1 MAPPAAGPK
10 SPPKI
15 VSSPQELAIQLG
27 QPLSLTCGVQGNPR
41 PTVTWYFNGKDT
53 AGLAG
58 FRLAEKGN
66 SVSLEISRFD
76 VPCFGNY
83 LCVARNELGE
93 AKFTLALDAQADQ
106 LGSSAERLE
115 PPDLKDW
122 DFVKKE
128 AGGNL
133 SVEFKC
139 RATGQPPPDVLWY
152 RGARKLRSDADFV
165 VTYEKGE
172 VSFLIKKVNKSSS
185 GEYKCVAS
193 NPAGKSTTT
202 ARLAV
207 KEQLVGGK
215 VRYIIDDIST
225 AASVNGS
232 PQAQKAQAQTTAGEP
247 GQAQASVAKSAAA
260 AQENAAQKPK
270 EEAKPPAAAQGKAA
284 AAAPAAGGGSMA
296 ATIVEKP
303 AELFG
308 IDGQPQ
314 EFRIKVA
321 GDPHPTIQWQKGKF
335 LKIKEGPRY
344 HVLFDE
350 ETKEDV
356 MVIKELRPA
365 DAGTY
370 KCNVFNPGGQANCA
384 VVLHVKDRKD
394 ISEEEVLKI
403 LEKTDPKDYERVAL
417 MYGITDFRNLLKHV
431 HIKKKKPAEI
441 VKELEDVEGQQEKE
455 VTFMAEVVIN
465 DKDLK
470 VEWEKNLD
478 ILTPGQKYK
487 MEHKG
492 DLVMLTIKDLRH
504 DDEGKYKLVV
514 GDCTSSAML
523 VVKKAPARFRGLMKG
538 CTVFLH
544 ERAEFTV
551 EVSRADAELQWFF
564 KGKPIDFTTKR
575 YAIETMGNR
584 RTLVIRRT
592 EFEDMGD
599 YSCSTGDDKTQ
610 AKLTVKEERYKFTSE
625 LRDCEAPVGGDAR
638 FECEVSSESAKVT
651 WFRNKEELTAG
662 EKYQII
668 KEGLR
673 HVLIIKNIE
682 MEKDRGQ
689 YICKTKDG
697 SSTGK
702 LIIREPPPGFVSE
715 LKSLTGFF
723 KRDVTL
729 ECEVAKED
737 ARVKWFKNG
746 KEINLARLKGKY
758 DCQVKGTRRILII
771 KNLAWDDTAEYSCEA
786 PGGKTSCTMTVEEA
800 PIEFK
805 QQLKDSKAFPKESVT
820 FECELSTEDTEVHW
834 FRNGVEIKMGGRYQ
848 IKKDGLKR
856 YLIITGLTME
866 DMGEYTIEAG
876 IKKKFK
882 SSAKLAIEAKPV
894 KIEKGLKDVSA
905 LDKDPELVLE
915 ATISELDGEVSWLW
929 NGKPIPKELFDS
941 GKFKVVS
948 DKKKRKLVIT
958 NVGRDDGGEYTL
970 VTKDGKSSCNVS
982 VSDRPVK
989 IKTGLRDVSAREK
1002 DPEVIL
1008 EAEISIPDGEVTWL
1022 WNGQAIPVDLLSSG
1036 RFQIISD
1043 GRKRKLKI
1051 KDPEKAFC
1059 GEFTL
1064 VTNSGQSKCKLDIS
1078 DRLIQIKSG
1087 LKNVKATDREPEVT
1101 LEAEVSEPDGEVTW
1115 LRNGKPIPQDL
1126 LSSGKIQIIADG
1138 KKRKLKIKDL
1148 NKDDAGEFTLK
1159 TNDGTSKCK
1168 LDVEDR
1174 KIGITS
1180 KLKDLNALNKDP
1192 EVTLEAE
1199 VSEPDGEVTW
1209 LKDGKPIPKKLLD
1222 SGKVQ
1227 IIADG
1232 KKRKLKIKD
1241 LGKDDAGEYTLKT
1254 NAGTSSC
1261 NLGVQDRPVKIK
1273 SKLKDVKALDKD
1285 PEVTL
1290 EAEVSEP
1297 DGEVTWLK
1305 DGKPIPKELLD
1316 SGKVQ
1321 IIADGK
1327 KRKLK
1332 IKDLDKDDAGE
1343 YTLKTNDGTSSCK
1356 LGVEDRPVK
1365 IKSKLKDVKALDKDP
1380 EVTLEA
1386 EVSEPDGEVT
1396 WLKDGKPIP
1405 KELLDSGKVQIIADG
1420 KKRKLKIKDLDKD
1433 DAGEYT
1439 LKTNDGESSCKLGV
1453 EDRPV
1458 KIKSKLKDVKALDKD
1473 PEVTLEAEVSEP
1485 DGEVTWLKDGKPI
1498 PKELLDSGKVQIIAD
1513 GKKRKLKIKD
1523 LRKDDAGEYTL
1534 KTNDGESSCKL
1545 GVEDRPVKIK
1555 SKLKDVKALDKD
1567 PEVTL
1572 EAEVSESDGEV
1583 TWLKDG
1589 KPIPKEL
1596 LDSGKVQII
1605 ADGKKRK
1612 LKIKDLGKD
1621 DAGEYTLKTNDGT
1634 SSCKLGVEDRPVK
1647 IKSGLKDVKAMDK
1660 DPEVTLEA
1668 EVSEADGAVTWLKNG
1683 KPIPQDLLDSGKVQI
1698 VADGNKRK
1706 LKLKDLGK
1714 DDAGEYTMVTNDG
1727 KSSCKLNVADRPVNI
1742 VSGLRDADVVEN
1754 SPEAALEAEVSEADG
1769 EVTWL
1774 KNGKPIP
1781 KALLDSGKL
1790 QIVAD
1795 GKKRKLVI
1803 KNPGK
1808 DDAGEYTLVTK
1819 DGKSN
1824 CKINVTDEPVK
1835 ITKELQPVKVTEGD
1849 KAELACEV
1857 HKDGAQ
1863 VQWLKNGKPI
1873 PDKDLKNIK
1882 IVADGKTHKLIFL
1895 DAEPKDS
1902 GEYSVKTTGGT
1913 SNANV
1918 NVKEIPAGFT
1928 SSLNGAECEY
1938 GEDVTFAVELTKPK
1952 AEVKWLLNGKVI
1964 DPDRPRGK
1972 YQVVTDGTKRKLIVK
1987 NCNGKDNGEITC
1999 VFGDKEATSQ
2009 LKVNEPVGIKKGLE
2023 GSVLKEEEKGKL
2035 TVELNREKPGGGD
2048 IKWFK
2053 NGKEI
2058 TLGGKY
2064 KMQRD
2069 GNKCHLLI
2077 DPVDLTD
2084 NAEFTCMAGD
2094 SSTSAKATV
2103 DEKPAI
2109 ITSELQVPEVI
2120 EGEKAEFVLGLN
2132 KDNKLDKIKWFK
2144 DGKEVY
2150 ESSRIHLQ
2158 QRGNNYVLVIN
2169 RAQMEDAG
2177 TWSCQIDGSTSQG
2190 TFVVNEPPLKITSKL
2205 RRVDAIEGEDV
2216 KFELEVSREN
2226 GEVTWFK
2233 DGVEIN
2239 PAANPD
2245 KYEIKVIG
2253 LKRVLIVKGCAL
2265 GDSGQITVV
2274 AEKDKKTA
2282 VLNVEKPFQ
2291 MERVPTFTLP
2301 LRDTGFFAG
2310 KTIVLTV
2317 TVSVH
2322 PEPDITW
2329 TKNGQE
2335 VLPGGRVRFS
2345 KDYGR
2350 YTLEILN
2357 AQPEDE
2363 GEYAVTAVNPFG
2375 KDFTS
2380 CKVTPKTRGHEED
2393 WYVPLFR
2400 RYMVT
2405 QEVLQG
2411 KDARFECKVNGNPVP
2426 EVKWMKGD
2434 VEIKDGPRHV
2444 ISFDGKTAA
2453 LEVRNV
2459 SKEDLGTYTCIITNA
2474 AGSQECHADIA
2485 FDTGLPERKKK
2496 RGARRA
2502 AQAEEEIEYRKVT
2515 EYELEYD
2522 ENVNVA
2528 GGGKVRKVSE
2538 EELHKLFLEVE
2549 AEEAERLKL
2558 GLTIEEWEI
2567 RQMERL
2573 GLTPEQWNMRK
2584 RQRMLL
2590 LSQLDMEM
2598 RMKLGLDMESATM
2611 VDGVASGAGFG
2622 RTTQVDVHMHGPR
2635 EPKFKLPLR
2644 DTNFLVGGTLTL
2656 SVTVNVHPENQVTW
2670 YKNGQEIK
2678 VGGRIRTGQDFGRY
2692 TLTILDASADDIG
2705 EYSCAS
2711 KNPYGNDK
2719 CSCQVTIREHG
2730 HEEYFSAP
2738 LFRRYMVNCDALEGK
2753 DGTFTCKI
2761 NAKPQAEIRWERDDK
2776 EIVSDDRHVIQY
2788 DGVTATLTVKGVTK
2802 ADLGTYHCTATNCAG
2817 SVTCHAELALDR
2829 DLPITRGRRASAGEA
2844 DVEYVKRREYEFE
2857 LADGAPG
2864 GASPSLDDEEAERQ
2878 RLGLSPEDWEL
2889 HKRAA
2894 SAPRPGSYRG
2904 RPRGRASVD
2913 VGDLSRKRYH
2923 ASSHSYVPRKQKSRG
2938 AHLDEYYNQ
2947 SLWYKR
2953 IRQYYNALYS
2963 PGKYD
2968 LVYKVGDE
2976 TRSHLHDG
2984 SYDDFYLHP
2993 VRDQDLSTWYDQKG
3007 AGQAG
3012 SSETNPLT
3020 EHYASMN
3027 HHHVGRRRPARQA
3040 QADRSLDL
3048 TTISEDKWR
3057 PQEVWQY
3064 EVELADRRRQRDRD
3078 LGDTAS
3084 VGSDSSDYYVIP
3096 EKFVPTYMRQHTYV
3110 VSDVGPIAHADVAG
3124 SATRRGSPDVVT
3136 SRRRRISESSG
3147 RSSTSGMGDVTSVP
3161 SSVRTTRYT
3170 STSGEGD
3177 VSTATVSMPTRTVS
3191 QPVTVTKRTVTK
3203 KTYSLAD

>member
-122 DFVKKE
+122 DFVKKADFLINACGTLVHIIPLPRVGSTHGSNVAAWMFSRSKDFEGEGTRYWRRSPSLSFHLPNRSQE

-207 KEQLVGGK
+207 KEPDRTWNRLEVTSEVGGVTHVDAEEQLVGGK

-232 PQAQKAQAQTTAGEP
+232 PQAQKAQAQTLRDSTLVERIPQPQTIKVQTHEDRSQQLVG
-247 GQAQASVAKSAAA
+247 SY
-260 AQENAAQKPK
+260 
-270 EEAKPPAAAQGKAA
+270 EAVGPEF
-284 AAAPAAGGGSMA
+284 S
-296 ATIVEKP
+296 
-303 AELFG
+303 
-308 IDGQPQ
+308 QPQ

-431 HIKKKKPAEI
+431 HIKKKKSWSQPFVCVHTWDVQWAPKGSKREGWWALLKRKVHSGELEEAMKKNCSLNENDLGTKKPAEI

-876 IKKKFK
+876 IKRN
-882 SSAKLAIEAKPV
+882 STKPV

-989 IKTGLRDVSAREK
+989 IK
-1002 DPEVIL
+1002 
-1008 EAEISIPDGEVTWL
+1008 
-1022 WNGQAIPVDLLSSG
+1022 
-1036 RFQIISD
+1036 
-1043 GRKRKLKI
+1043 
-1051 KDPEKAFC
+1051 
-1059 GEFTL
+1059 
-1064 VTNSGQSKCKLDIS
+1064 
-1078 DRLIQIKSG
+1078 
-1087 LKNVKATDREPEVT
+1087 
-1101 LEAEVSEPDGEVTW
+1101 
-1115 LRNGKPIPQDL
+1115 
-1126 LSSGKIQIIADG
+1126 
-1138 KKRKLKIKDL
+1138 
-1148 NKDDAGEFTLK
+1148 
-1159 TNDGTSKCK
+1159 
-1168 LDVEDR
+1168 
-1174 KIGITS
+1174 
-1180 KLKDLNALNKDP
+1180 
-1192 EVTLEAE
+1192 
-1199 VSEPDGEVTW
+1199 
-1209 LKDGKPIPKKLLD
+1209 
-1222 SGKVQ
+1222 
-1227 IIADG
+1227 
-1232 KKRKLKIKD
+1232 
-1241 LGKDDAGEYTLKT
+1241 
-1254 NAGTSSC
+1254 
-1261 NLGVQDRPVKIK
+1261 

-1297 DGEVTWLK
+1297 
-1305 DGKPIPKELLD
+1305 
-1316 SGKVQ
+1316 
-1321 IIADGK
+1321 
-1327 KRKLK
+1327 
-1332 IKDLDKDDAGE
+1332 
-1343 YTLKTNDGTSSCK
+1343 
-1356 LGVEDRPVK
+1356 
-1365 IKSKLKDVKALDKDP
+1365 
-1380 EVTLEA
+1380 
-1386 EVSEPDGEVT
+1386 
-1396 WLKDGKPIP
+1396 
-1405 KELLDSGKVQIIADG
+1405 
-1420 KKRKLKIKDLDKD
+1420 
-1433 DAGEYT
+1433 
-1439 LKTNDGESSCKLGV
+1439 
-1453 EDRPV
+1453 
-1458 KIKSKLKDVKALDKD
+1458 
-1473 PEVTLEAEVSEP
+1473 
-1485 DGEVTWLKDGKPI
+1485 
-1498 PKELLDSGKVQIIAD
+1498 
-1513 GKKRKLKIKD
+1513 
-1523 LRKDDAGEYTL
+1523 
-1534 KTNDGESSCKL
+1534 
-1545 GVEDRPVKIK
+1545 
-1555 SKLKDVKALDKD
+1555 
-1567 PEVTL
+1567 
-1572 EAEVSESDGEV
+1572 DGEV

-1668 EVSEADGAVTWLKNG
+1668 EVSEADGA
-1683 KPIPQDLLDSGKVQI
+1683 
-1698 VADGNKRK
+1698 
-1706 LKLKDLGK
+1706 
-1714 DDAGEYTMVTNDG
+1714 
-1727 KSSCKLNVADRPVNI
+1727 
-1742 VSGLRDADVVEN
+1742 
-1754 SPEAALEAEVSEADG
+1754 
-1769 EVTWL
+1769 VTWL

-1913 SNANV
+1913 SNAKV

-2190 TFVVNEPPLKITSKL
+2190 TFVVNACSSLSQEEQEKLQRIWRSPALQDDNVIMSGFGRPLFQDDDYQLTLEPPLKITSKL

-2426 EVKWMKGD
+2426 EVK
-2434 VEIKDGPRHV
+2434 
-2444 ISFDGKTAA
+2444 
-2453 LEVRNV
+2453 
-2459 SKEDLGTYTCIITNA
+2459 
-2474 AGSQECHADIA
+2474 
-2485 FDTGLPERKKK
+2485 
-2496 RGARRA
+2496 
-2502 AQAEEEIEYRKVT
+2502 
-2515 EYELEYD
+2515 
-2522 ENVNVA
+2522 
-2528 GGGKVRKVSE
+2528 
-2538 EELHKLFLEVE
+2538 
-2549 AEEAERLKL
+2549 
-2558 GLTIEEWEI
+2558 
-2567 RQMERL
+2567 
-2573 GLTPEQWNMRK
+2573 
-2584 RQRMLL
+2584 
-2590 LSQLDMEM
+2590 
-2598 RMKLGLDMESATM
+2598 
-2611 VDGVASGAGFG
+2611 
-2622 RTTQVDVHMHGPR
+2622 
-2635 EPKFKLPLR
+2635 
-2644 DTNFLVGGTLTL
+2644 
-2656 SVTVNVHPENQVTW
+2656 
-2670 YKNGQEIK
+2670 
-2678 VGGRIRTGQDFGRY
+2678 
-2692 TLTILDASADDIG
+2692 
-2705 EYSCAS
+2705 
-2711 KNPYGNDK
+2711 
-2719 CSCQVTIREHG
+2719 
-2730 HEEYFSAP
+2730 
-2738 LFRRYMVNCDALEGK
+2738 
-2753 DGTFTCKI
+2753 
-2761 NAKPQAEIRWERDDK
+2761 
-2776 EIVSDDRHVIQY
+2776 
-2788 DGVTATLTVKGVTK
+2788 
-2802 ADLGTYHCTATNCAG
+2802 
-2817 SVTCHAELALDR
+2817 
-2829 DLPITRGRRASAGEA
+2829 
-2844 DVEYVKRREYEFE
+2844 
-2857 LADGAPG
+2857 
-2864 GASPSLDDEEAERQ
+2864 
-2878 RLGLSPEDWEL
+2878 
-2889 HKRAA
+2889 
-2894 SAPRPGSYRG
+2894 
-2904 RPRGRASVD
+2904 
-2913 VGDLSRKRYH
+2913 
-2923 ASSHSYVPRKQKSRG
+2923 
-2938 AHLDEYYNQ
+2938 
-2947 SLWYKR
+2947 
-2953 IRQYYNALYS
+2953 
-2963 PGKYD
+2963 
-2968 LVYKVGDE
+2968 
-2976 TRSHLHDG
+2976 
-2984 SYDDFYLHP
+2984 
-2993 VRDQDLSTWYDQKG
+2993 
-3007 AGQAG
+3007 
-3012 SSETNPLT
+3012 
-3020 EHYASMN
+3020 
-3027 HHHVGRRRPARQA
+3027 
-3040 QADRSLDL
+3040 
-3048 TTISEDKWR
+3048 
-3057 PQEVWQY
+3057 
-3064 EVELADRRRQRDRD
+3064 
-3078 LGDTAS
+3078 
-3084 VGSDSSDYYVIP
+3084 
-3096 EKFVPTYMRQHTYV
+3096 
-3110 VSDVGPIAHADVAG
+3110 
-3124 SATRRGSPDVVT
+3124 
-3136 SRRRRISESSG
+3136 
-3147 RSSTSGMGDVTSVP
+3147 
-3161 SSVRTTRYT
+3161 
-3170 STSGEGD
+3170 
-3177 VSTATVSMPTRTVS
+3177 
-3191 QPVTVTKRTVTK
+3191 
-3203 KTYSLAD
+3203 

>member
-1078 DRLIQIKSG
+1078 
-1087 LKNVKATDREPEVT
+1087 
-1101 LEAEVSEPDGEVTW
+1101 
-1115 LRNGKPIPQDL
+1115 
-1126 LSSGKIQIIADG
+1126 
-1138 KKRKLKIKDL
+1138 
-1148 NKDDAGEFTLK
+1148 
-1159 TNDGTSKCK
+1159 
-1168 LDVEDR
+1168 
-1174 KIGITS
+1174 
-1180 KLKDLNALNKDP
+1180 
-1192 EVTLEAE
+1192 
-1199 VSEPDGEVTW
+1199 
-1209 LKDGKPIPKKLLD
+1209 
-1222 SGKVQ
+1222 
-1227 IIADG
+1227 
-1232 KKRKLKIKD
+1232 
-1241 LGKDDAGEYTLKT
+1241 
-1254 NAGTSSC
+1254 
-1261 NLGVQDRPVKIK
+1261 
-1273 SKLKDVKALDKD
+1273 
-1285 PEVTL
+1285 
-1290 EAEVSEP
+1290 
-1297 DGEVTWLK
+1297 
-1305 DGKPIPKELLD
+1305 
-1316 SGKVQ
+1316 
-1321 IIADGK
+1321 
-1327 KRKLK
+1327 
-1332 IKDLDKDDAGE
+1332 
-1343 YTLKTNDGTSSCK
+1343 
-1356 LGVEDRPVK
+1356 
-1365 IKSKLKDVKALDKDP
+1365 
-1380 EVTLEA
+1380 
-1386 EVSEPDGEVT
+1386 
-1396 WLKDGKPIP
+1396 
-1405 KELLDSGKVQIIADG
+1405 
-1420 KKRKLKIKDLDKD
+1420 
-1433 DAGEYT
+1433 
-1439 LKTNDGESSCKLGV
+1439 
-1453 EDRPV
+1453 
-1458 KIKSKLKDVKALDKD
+1458 
-1473 PEVTLEAEVSEP
+1473 
-1485 DGEVTWLKDGKPI
+1485 
-1498 PKELLDSGKVQIIAD
+1498 
-1513 GKKRKLKIKD
+1513 
-1523 LRKDDAGEYTL
+1523 
-1534 KTNDGESSCKL
+1534 
-1545 GVEDRPVKIK
+1545 
-1555 SKLKDVKALDKD
+1555 
-1567 PEVTL
+1567 
-1572 EAEVSESDGEV
+1572 
-1583 TWLKDG
+1583 
-1589 KPIPKEL
+1589 
-1596 LDSGKVQII
+1596 
-1605 ADGKKRK
+1605 
-1612 LKIKDLGKD
+1612 
-1621 DAGEYTLKTNDGT
+1621 
-1634 SSCKLGVEDRPVK
+1634 DRPVK

>member
-982 VSDRPVK
+982 VS
-989 IKTGLRDVSAREK
+989 
-1002 DPEVIL
+1002 
-1008 EAEISIPDGEVTWL
+1008 
-1022 WNGQAIPVDLLSSG
+1022 
-1036 RFQIISD
+1036 
-1043 GRKRKLKI
+1043 
-1051 KDPEKAFC
+1051 
-1059 GEFTL
+1059 
-1064 VTNSGQSKCKLDIS
+1064 
-1078 DRLIQIKSG
+1078 
-1087 LKNVKATDREPEVT
+1087 
-1101 LEAEVSEPDGEVTW
+1101 
-1115 LRNGKPIPQDL
+1115 
-1126 LSSGKIQIIADG
+1126 
-1138 KKRKLKIKDL
+1138 
-1148 NKDDAGEFTLK
+1148 
-1159 TNDGTSKCK
+1159 
-1168 LDVEDR
+1168 
-1174 KIGITS
+1174 
-1180 KLKDLNALNKDP
+1180 
-1192 EVTLEAE
+1192 
-1199 VSEPDGEVTW
+1199 
-1209 LKDGKPIPKKLLD
+1209 
-1222 SGKVQ
+1222 
-1227 IIADG
+1227 
-1232 KKRKLKIKD
+1232 
-1241 LGKDDAGEYTLKT
+1241 
-1254 NAGTSSC
+1254 
-1261 NLGVQDRPVKIK
+1261 DRPVKIK

>member
-1 MAPPAAGPK
+1 
-10 SPPKI
+10 
-15 VSSPQELAIQLG
+15 
-27 QPLSLTCGVQGNPR
+27 
-41 PTVTWYFNGKDT
+41 
-53 AGLAG
+53 
-58 FRLAEKGN
+58 
-66 SVSLEISRFD
+66 
-76 VPCFGNY
+76 
-83 LCVARNELGE
+83 
-93 AKFTLALDAQADQ
+93 
-106 LGSSAERLE
+106 
-115 PPDLKDW
+115 
-122 DFVKKE
+122 
-128 AGGNL
+128 
-133 SVEFKC
+133 
-139 RATGQPPPDVLWY
+139 
-152 RGARKLRSDADFV
+152 
-165 VTYEKGE
+165 
-172 VSFLIKKVNKSSS
+172 
-185 GEYKCVAS
+185 
-193 NPAGKSTTT
+193 
-202 ARLAV
+202 
-207 KEQLVGGK
+207 
-215 VRYIIDDIST
+215 
-225 AASVNGS
+225 
-232 PQAQKAQAQTTAGEP
+232 
-247 GQAQASVAKSAAA
+247 
-260 AQENAAQKPK
+260 
-270 EEAKPPAAAQGKAA
+270 
-284 AAAPAAGGGSMA
+284 MA

-344 HVLFDE
+344 HVMFDE
-350 ETKEDV
+350 ETQEDV

-370 KCNVFNPGGQANCA
+370 KCNVFNPGGSANCA
-384 VVLHVKDRKD
+384 VVLNVKDRKD

-403 LEKTDPKDYERVAL
+403 LEKTDPKHYEQVAL

-441 VKELEDVEGQQEKE
+441 VKELEDVEGMEEKE
-455 VTFMAEVVIN
+455 VTLMAEVIIN

-492 DLVMLTIKDLRH
+492 NLCMLTIKDLRH
-504 DDEGKYKLVV
+504 DDEGKYKISI
-514 GDCTSSAML
+514 GDCASHAML
-523 VVKKAPARFRGLMKG
+523 KVTKAPARFRGLMKG

-551 EVSRADAELQWFF
+551 EVSRPDAQLKWFF
-564 KGKPIDFTTKR
+564 KGKEIDFTSR
-575 YAIETMGNR
+575 RFALETMGNR
-584 RTLVIRRT
+584 RTLVIHKT
-592 EFEDMGD
+592 QFEDMGD
-599 YSCSTGDDKTQ
+599 YSCSTGDDKST

-625 LRDCEAPVGGDAR
+625 LRDCEVSVGGHAR
-638 FECEVSSESAKVT
+638 FECEVSSPNAVVS
-651 WFRNKEELTAG
+651 WFRNKEELTAS

-668 KEGLR
+668 KEGLK
-673 HVLIIKNIE
+673 HVLIIKNVHI
-682 MEKDRGQ
+682 EKDRGQ

-697 SSTGK
+697 TSNAK

-715 LKSLTGFF
+715 LKNLKGFF
-723 KRDVTL
+723 KNNVTL

-737 ARVKWFKNG
+737 ARVKWYKNG
-746 KEINLARLKGKY
+746 KEINLTRDKTKY
-758 DCQVKGTRRILII
+758 ECTMKGTRRILII
-771 KNLAWDDTAEYSCEA
+771 KNLMWDDTAEYTCEA
-786 PGGKTSCTMTVEEA
+786 PGGKTSCTMTVEET

-805 QQLKDSKAFPKESVT
+805 QQLKDSKAFLKESVT
-820 FECELSTEDTEVHW
+820 FMCELSTEDTEVHW
-834 FRNGVEIKMGGRYQ
+834 FLNGVEIKMGGRYQ
-848 IKKDGLKR
+848 IKKEGLKR
-856 YLIITGLTME
+856 FLIVNGLTMD
-866 DMGEYTIEAG
+866 DMAEYTIEAG
-876 IKKKFK
+876 IKQKFK

-905 LDKDPELVLE
+905 LDKDPELILE
-915 ATISELDGEVSWLW
+915 ATISELDAEVSWLW
-929 NGKPIPKELFDS
+929 NGKPIPKSHFDS
-941 GKFKVVS
+941 GKIKMVTE
-948 DKKKRKLVIT
+948 KKKRKLVIT
-958 NVGRDDGGEYTL
+958 NVSRDDSGEYTL
-970 VTKDGKSSCNVS
+970 VTPDGKSSCNVS

-989 IKTGLRDVSAREK
+989 IKSGLRDVSAREK
-1002 DPEVIL
+1002 DPEVFL

-1022 WNGQAIPVDLLSSG
+1022 WNGQAIPADLLSSG
-1036 RFQIISD
+1036 RFQIITD

-1051 KDPEKAFC
+1051 KDLEKAYC

-1064 VTNSGQSKCKLDIS
+1064 VTNSGESKCKLDIS
-1078 DRLIQIKSG
+1078 DRLIKIKAG
-1087 LKNVKATDREPEVT
+1087 LKNVKATDKDPEVT

-1115 LRNGKPIPQDL
+1115 LRNGKPIPEDL
-1126 LSSGKIQIIADG
+1126 LKSGKFQIIADG
-1138 KKRKLKIKDL
+1138 KKRKLKIKDMG
-1148 NKDDAGEFTLK
+1148 KDDAGEFTLK
-1159 TNDGTSKCK
+1159 TNDGTSKCN

-1180 KLKDLNALNKDP
+1180 KLKDVNALNKDP
-1192 EVTLEAE
+1192 EVTLDAE
-1199 VSEPDGEVTW
+1199 VSENDGEVTW

-1222 SGKVQ
+1222 SGKIQ

-1254 NAGTSSC
+1254 NVGTSSC

-1273 SKLKDVKALDKD
+1273 SKLKDVKALNKD

-1290 EAEVSEP
+1290 EAEVSED

-1332 IKDLDKDDAGE
+1332 IKNLGKDDAGE

-1386 EVSEPDGEVT
+1386 EVSED
-1396 WLKDGKPIP
+1396 
-1405 KELLDSGKVQIIADG
+1405 
-1420 KKRKLKIKDLDKD
+1420 
-1433 DAGEYT
+1433 
-1439 LKTNDGESSCKLGV
+1439 
-1453 EDRPV
+1453 
-1458 KIKSKLKDVKALDKD
+1458 
-1473 PEVTLEAEVSEP
+1473 
-1485 DGEVTWLKDGKPI
+1485 
-1498 PKELLDSGKVQIIAD
+1498 
-1513 GKKRKLKIKD
+1513 
-1523 LRKDDAGEYTL
+1523 
-1534 KTNDGESSCKL
+1534 
-1545 GVEDRPVKIK
+1545 
-1555 SKLKDVKALDKD
+1555 
-1567 PEVTL
+1567 
-1572 EAEVSESDGEV
+1572 DGEV

-1683 KPIPQDLLDSGKVQI
+1683 KPIPQELFDSGKIQI
-1698 VADGNKRK
+1698 VTDGNKRK
-1706 LKLKDLGK
+1706 LKLKDLDK
-1714 DDAGEYTMVTNDG
+1714 DDGGEYTLVTNDG

-1754 SPEAALEAEVSEADG
+1754 SLEAALEAEVSEDDG

-1781 KALLDSGKL
+1781 KNLLDSGKL

-1863 VQWLKNGKPI
+1863 VQWLKNGKPLS
-1873 PDKDLKNIK
+1873 DKDLANIK
-1882 IVADGKTHKLIFL
+1882 VVADGKTHKLIFL
-1895 DAEPKDS
+1895 DAEPKDT
-1902 GEYSVKTTGGT
+1902 GEYSVKSTGGT
-1913 SNANV
+1913 SSANV

-1952 AEVKWLLNGKVI
+1952 AEIKWLLNGKVI

-1972 YQVVTDGTKRKLIVK
+1972 YEVVADGNKRKLIVK

-2009 LKVNEPVGIKKGLE
+2009 LVVNEPVGIKKGLE
-2023 GSVLKEEEKGKL
+2023 AGVLKEEEKGKL

-2048 IKWFK
+2048 VKWFK

-2069 GNKCHLLI
+2069 GNKCSLLI

-2103 DEKPAI
+2103 DEKPAL

-2120 EGEKAEFVLGLN
+2120 EGEKAEFVIGLN
-2132 KDNKLDKIKWFK
+2132 KGNKLDKIKWFK

-2150 ESSRIHLQ
+2150 ESSRIQLQ
-2158 QRGNNYVLVIN
+2158 QRGNNYVLVLN

-2177 TWSCQIDGSTSQG
+2177 TWSCEIDGSTSQG

-2253 LKRVLIVKGCAL
+2253 LKRVLIVKGCSL

-2301 LRDTGFFAG
+2301 LRDTGFFPG

-2335 VLPGGRVRFS
+2335 VSPGGRIRFS

-2350 YTLEILN
+2350 YTLEIVN
-2357 AQPEDE
+2357 AQSEDE

-2380 CKVTPKTRGHEED
+2380 CKVSPKTRGHEED

-2405 QEVLQG
+2405 QEVLAG

-2444 ISFDGKTAA
+2444 ITFDGKAAA

-2502 AQAEEEIEYRKVT
+2502 AQPEEEIEYRKVT

-2522 ENVNVA
+2522 ENVNEA

-2567 RQMERL
+2567 REMERL
-2573 GLTPEQWNMRK
+2573 GLTPDQWNARK

-2590 LSQLDMEM
+2590 MSQFDMEM

-2622 RTTQVDVHMHGPR
+2622 FGRATQVDVHMHGPR

-2656 SVTVNVHPENQVTW
+2656 SVTVNVHPENEVTW

-2678 VGGRIRTGQDFGRY
+2678 VGGRIRTGRDFGRY
-2692 TLTILDASADDIG
+2692 TLTILDATADDIG

-2719 CSCQVTIREHG
+2719 CTCQVTIREHG

-2761 NAKPQAEIRWERDDK
+2761 NAKPQAEIRWEREGN

-2788 DGVTATLTVKGVTK
+2788 DGVTATLTIKGVQK
-2802 ADLGTYHCTATNCAG
+2802 SDLGTFHCTATNCAG

-2829 DLPITRGRRASAGEA
+2829 DLPITRGRYRAISRTE
-2844 DVEYVKRREYEFE
+2844 RRE
-2857 LADGAPG
+2857 G
-2864 GASPSLDDEEAERQ
+2864 GSSSFVSL
-2878 RLGLSPEDWEL
+2878 
-2889 HKRAA
+2889 
-2894 SAPRPGSYRG
+2894 
-2904 RPRGRASVD
+2904 
-2913 VGDLSRKRYH
+2913 GD
-2923 ASSHSYVPRKQKSRG
+2923 
-2938 AHLDEYYNQ
+2938 
-2947 SLWYKR
+2947 
-2953 IRQYYNALYS
+2953 
-2963 PGKYD
+2963 
-2968 LVYKVGDE
+2968 VYKFESRRSE
-2976 TRSHLHDG
+2976 TRITRESIQVVNG
-2984 SYDDFYLHP
+2984 S
-2993 VRDQDLSTWYDQKG
+2993 
-3007 AGQAG
+3007 
-3012 SSETNPLT
+3012 E
-3020 EHYASMN
+3020 E
-3027 HHHVGRRRPARQA
+3027 
-3040 QADRSLDL
+3040 
-3048 TTISEDKWR
+3048 
-3057 PQEVWQY
+3057 
-3064 EVELADRRRQRDRD
+3064 
-3078 LGDTAS
+3078 
-3084 VGSDSSDYYVIP
+3084 
-3096 EKFVPTYMRQHTYV
+3096 
-3110 VSDVGPIAHADVAG
+3110 
-3124 SATRRGSPDVVT
+3124 
-3136 SRRRRISESSG
+3136 
-3147 RSSTSGMGDVTSVP
+3147 
-3161 SSVRTTRYT
+3161 
-3170 STSGEGD
+3170 
-3177 VSTATVSMPTRTVS
+3177 
-3191 QPVTVTKRTVTK
+3191 
-3203 KTYSLAD
+3203 

>member
-1261 NLGVQDRPVKIK
+1261 NLGVQ
-1273 SKLKDVKALDKD
+1273 
-1285 PEVTL
+1285 
-1290 EAEVSEP
+1290 
-1297 DGEVTWLK
+1297 
-1305 DGKPIPKELLD
+1305 
-1316 SGKVQ
+1316 
-1321 IIADGK
+1321 
-1327 KRKLK
+1327 
-1332 IKDLDKDDAGE
+1332 
-1343 YTLKTNDGTSSCK
+1343 
-1356 LGVEDRPVK
+1356 
-1365 IKSKLKDVKALDKDP
+1365 
-1380 EVTLEA
+1380 
-1386 EVSEPDGEVT
+1386 
-1396 WLKDGKPIP
+1396 
-1405 KELLDSGKVQIIADG
+1405 
-1420 KKRKLKIKDLDKD
+1420 
-1433 DAGEYT
+1433 
-1439 LKTNDGESSCKLGV
+1439 
-1453 EDRPV
+1453 
-1458 KIKSKLKDVKALDKD
+1458 
-1473 PEVTLEAEVSEP
+1473 
-1485 DGEVTWLKDGKPI
+1485 
-1498 PKELLDSGKVQIIAD
+1498 
-1513 GKKRKLKIKD
+1513 
-1523 LRKDDAGEYTL
+1523 
-1534 KTNDGESSCKL
+1534 
-1545 GVEDRPVKIK
+1545 
-1555 SKLKDVKALDKD
+1555 
-1567 PEVTL
+1567 
-1572 EAEVSESDGEV
+1572 
-1583 TWLKDG
+1583 
-1589 KPIPKEL
+1589 
-1596 LDSGKVQII
+1596 
-1605 ADGKKRK
+1605 
-1612 LKIKDLGKD
+1612 
-1621 DAGEYTLKTNDGT
+1621 
-1634 SSCKLGVEDRPVK
+1634 DRPVK